1 MDGDLQDLPEVIPQF
16 VERYNQGY
24 DVVYAKRVRRKEPWP
39 LRLCYF
45 AFYRLLAGLP
55 DVRLPLDSGDFG
67 LMSRRVIDHVRR
79 MPEDHRYQCASHY
92 AAALLGAAV
101 MPQI

>member
-55 DVRLPLDSGDFG
+55 PAFG
-67 LMSRRVIDHVRR
+67 LRRFRFDVAPSD
-79 MPEDHRYQCASHY
+79 
-92 AAALLGAAV
+92 
-101 MPQI
+101 